1 MPFGLSNAL
10 SAFQCFMNEIFS
22 DLLDIYVVIYLD
34 DILIYSDNLENHKR
48 HVKEVLKRLWD
59 NRLYTSSAKCAFHQD
74 KIEFLGFILGLD
86 SLRIDESK
94 IQTIQDW
101 LISCRVKDMQS
112 FLGFANFYRC
122 FISNYT
128 ELSTSL
134 THLTQKNKLWLWSMW
149 SLIVSRELLLLCLY
163 WNTRTLNFQWSWR

>member
-1 MPFGLSNAL
+1 
-10 SAFQCFMNEIFS
+10 MNKIFF

-59 NRLYTSSAKCAFHQD
+59 NRLYTSSAKCAFYQD

-94 IQTIQDW
+94 IQTIQD
-101 LISCRVKDMQS
+101 
-112 FLGFANFYRC
+112 
-122 FISNYT
+122 
-128 ELSTSL
+128 
-134 THLTQKNKLWLWSMW
+134 
-149 SLIVSRELLLLCLY
+149 
-163 WNTRTLNFQWSWR
+163 